1 MSLIELAPEVIAQV
15 NQLMMSGFEIPAEKL
30 LPSATLIGDLG
41 LDSLDAVDML
51 VYIEETMGIKV
62 EGERLATVKTLG
74 DVYQLASESMTAS
87 APGNLSPALDAAT
100 QAQASQQ
107 L

>member
-1 MSLIELAPEVIAQV
+1 MSTVSPEVINQV

-30 LPSATLIGDLG
+30 VPGATLIADLG

-51 VYIEETMGIKV
+51 VYIEETMGLKV
-62 EGERLATVKTLG
+62 EGERLATIKTLG
-74 DVYQLASESMTAS
+74 DVYQLAADSMNNGALPPNLNTA
-87 APGNLSPALDAAT
+87 P
-100 QAQASQQ
+100 QANTSQQ

>member
-1 MSLIELAPEVIAQV
+1 MDLITPEIIAQV
-15 NQLMMSGFEIPAEKL
+15 NQLMMTGFEIPAEKL
-30 LPSATLIGDLG
+30 IPSATLIADLG

-62 EGERLATVKTLG
+62 EGERLASVKTLE
-74 DVYQLASESMTAS
+74 DVYRLASESMAGGAEMAAS
-87 APGNLSPALDAAT
+87 APAVD
-100 QAQASQQ
+100 AQASQQ